1 MTQTAKRN
9 RVIFLD
15 LIRAFAV
22 LNMVQGHTIDV
33 LLSKDYRS
41 LDYLLYGI
49 WNFNRGMTAP
59 LFMFTAGTTFTY
71 LFRIQSSGFTDNPRF
86 AKGFKRAM
94 LLLFTGYLIK
104 LPTGNPLYILDVPE
118 KKWELFFAADV
129 LQIISFGLLFLLLYL
144 YLAER
149 FKIKDIYLLGTGV
162 LITTF
167 LAPVVLNISWTDYLP
182 LSAANYL
189 YMDHG
194 SLFTIFPWLAYI
206 LAGGILGSYLAKAGR
221 IQQERNL
228 GVTVSVS
235 GLVML
240 LAALLS
246 ELAEVYITGNSTF
259 WMHSPALV
267 FLRLGLVLIVTALF
281 IFISIGVRNIPKVI
295 VLLGRN
301 TLIIYVVHLVI
312 LYGSPWSAGINRF
325 VGYTFTP
332 LETVTAALVM
342 FGLMI
347 AMVIVFNKLNFKNRQ
362 LVTS

>member
-1 MTQTAKRN
+1 
-9 RVIFLD
+9 
-15 LIRAFAV
+15 
-22 LNMVQGHTIDV
+22 
-33 LLSKDYRS
+33 
-41 LDYLLYGI
+41 
-49 WNFNRGMTAP
+49 
-59 LFMFTAGTTFTY
+59 
-71 LFRIQSSGFTDNPRF
+71 
-86 AKGFKRAM
+86 
-94 LLLFTGYLIK
+94 
-104 LPTGNPLYILDVPE
+104 
-118 KKWELFFAADV
+118 
-129 LQIISFGLLFLLLYL
+129 
-144 YLAER
+144 
-149 FKIKDIYLLGTGV
+149 
-162 LITTF
+162 
-167 LAPVVLNISWTDYLP
+167 
-182 LSAANYL
+182 
-189 YMDHG
+189 
-194 SLFTIFPWLAYI
+194 
-206 LAGGILGSYLAKAGR
+206 
-221 IQQERNL
+221 
-228 GVTVSVS
+228 
-235 GLVML
+235 ML